1 MQRNYKSDSKESAF
15 IPAGLSDEPLSA
27 ESSLFNT
34 METKDI
40 EGYPNYFVTSDGDV
54 YSKSYNKTKKCKK
67 MKSHILRSG
76 YARVTFRTKGVR
88 KDCLVHQLVAKAF
101 IPNPENKPQ
110 PNHINSVRSDNRVAN
125 LEWMTQSE
133 NILYAYEQGRIIPTQ
148 GERHGN
154 HLLTESQVLRIR
166 AMWIPRKFSQ
176 EKIAGIF
183 GVKRGAI
190 KDIVERKTW
199 RHI

>member
-1 MQRNYKSDSKESAF
+1 MR
-15 IPAGLSDEPLSA
+15 I
-27 ESSLFNT
+27 
-34 METKDI
+34 KDI
-40 EGYPNYFVTSDGDV
+40 PGYPNYFVTSDGDV
-54 YSKSYNKTKKCKK
+54 YSKEYNRQKFCKK
-67 MKSHILRSG
+67 LKQGINNAGYLHVTLWGEEKRKRIFVHIL
-76 YARVTFRTKGVR
+76 
-88 KDCLVHQLVAKAF
+88 VANAF
-101 IPNPENKPQ
+101 VPNPRRLKQ
-110 PNHINSVRSDNRVAN
+110 PNHINSIRTDNHASN

-154 HLLTESQVLRIR
+154 HLLTEEQVLRIR
-166 AMWIPRKFSQ
+166 EMWIPRIFSQ
-176 EKIAGIF
+176 EKIAALF